1 MKKGI
6 VGAIFFDEKFWY
18 KITSRIRKKHK
29 KEEGKSLDH
38 DLKSF
43 LKDCSTEREFQFY
56 IRCEECGK
64 IWKSKMVAFSHADKK
79 PLTEG
84 KRIIYETLYR
94 REKADALE
102 RAVKEAREIFSCCP
116 ICNRLVCDQCFLLCD
131 EIEMCRDCAVR
142 LQENGTPVA

>member
-1 MKKGI
+1 MNQ
-6 VGAIFFDEKFWY
+6 
-18 KITSRIRKKHK
+18 
-29 KEEGKSLDH
+29 
-38 DLKSF
+38 DLKSY
-43 LKDCSTEREFQFY
+43 LEDCSTEREFQFD
-56 IRCEECGK
+56 IRCEACGK
-64 IWKSKMVAFSHADKK
+64 IWKSKIIPFSHADIQ

-131 EIEMCRDCAVR
+131 EIEMCRDCAAR
-142 LQENGTPVA
+142 LQETGIPVA

>member
-1 MKKGI
+1 MPFFFGSNFGI
-6 VGAIFFDEKFWY
+6 KVLTEYERNK
-18 KITSRIRKKHK
+18 K
-29 KEEGKSLDH
+29 KEGSKSLDH

-56 IRCEECGK
+56 IRCEACGE
-64 IWKSKMVAFSHADKK
+64 IWKSKMVTFSYADKK

-131 EIEMCRDCAVR
+131 EIEMCSDCAAR
-142 LQENGTPVA
+142 LQEKGVPVA